1 MRGTLPPTAGPS
13 GRRPGAR
20 STLLLGAALCSALL
34 LALALVL
41 SPRGAQ
47 ARVQAETAAT
57 EGYIDP
63 YALQSHTPHYA
74 GLDDPALERAV
85 QKLRAIANSAPPSRR
100 SARPARA
107 PSDPTPA
114 EAAWQMGLLAL
125 HGKAMP
131 VDTMQAQYWF
141 QRAQALGHPLAAAG
155 LAWCHIDGCAGPPD
169 PAAARPWITQLYSV
183 DPGRALYLEW
193 LVESR
198 LAPLHLA
205 PPQVQDPPPPEPPPH
220 RGLLARAARAGNA
233 YALNELALENTTAGR
248 LELALQQF
256 NTAADRSEAAAA
268 NARLLAGRIDAR
280 AEPPPRHTA
289 RQWFLDAQRY
299 HRGDGVPAN
308 YAEAIRL
315 YQVASAS
322 GSREAQRMLALIYSR
337 PAANGVV
344 DIAWM
349 QQLAQLDVSRDGAS
363 PAPLPPLS
371 PQIFVREPTPLYDL
385 LGPPWR
391 AAPKPR
397 R

>member
-1 MRGTLPPTAGPS
+1 MRNTLPPTA
-13 GRRPGAR
+13 RPRDQSSEACN
-20 STLLLGAALCSALL
+20 LQL
-34 LALALVL
+34 LAAVLYCVLLILAV
-41 SPRGAQ
+41 GGVH
-47 ARVQAETAAT
+47 ARVRAQTTAT
-57 EGYIDP
+57 EEYIDP
-63 YALQSHTPHYA
+63 FALHSSSPRYAD
-74 GLDDPALERAV
+74 LDDPALEKAV
-85 QKLRAIANSAPPSRR
+85 QKLRAIANSAPPSRGA
-100 SARPARA
+100 ARPARTSNDPA
-107 PSDPTPA
+107 PR

-131 VDTMQAQYWF
+131 VDTMQAHYWF
-141 QRAQALGHPLAAAG
+141 QRAQTMGHPLAAAG
-155 LAWCHIDGCAGPPD
+155 LAWCYIDGCSGPPD

-205 PPQVQDPPPPEPPPH
+205 PARLQDQPPPEPPPH
-220 RGLLARAARAGNA
+220 RGLLARAARAGNIH
-233 YALNELALENTTAGR
+233 ALNELALENTTAGR

-256 NTAADRSEAAAA
+256 NAAAERSEAAAA
-268 NARLLAGRIDAR
+268 NARLLTSRLEAR
-280 AEPPPRHTA
+280 AEPQPRHTA

-315 YQVASAS
+315 YQVASAG
-322 GSREAQRMLALIYSR
+322 GSREAQRMLGLIYSR
-337 PAANGVV
+337 PAAHGVV

-349 QQLAQLDVSRDGAS
+349 QQLAQFDVSRDGAVPS
-363 PAPLPPLS
+363 NLPPLS

-391 AAPKPR
+391 APPR
-397 R
+397 VRR